1 MTCPQFSGKIPII
14 LNWVINAVI
23 LKTLAQCSLPVQ
35 APDNSLNNH
44 LFEKANHGAYS
55 NPGTQLG
62 VQNKDFGAAS
72 QTDLTGG

>member
-1 MTCPQFSGKIPII
+1 MTCPQFSGKSLII
-14 LNWVINAVI
+14 LIGVFDAVI
-23 LKTLAQCSLPVQ
+23 LKTLPYCSLPVQ
-35 APDNSLNNH
+35 APGYSLNNY

-72 QTDLTGG
+72 